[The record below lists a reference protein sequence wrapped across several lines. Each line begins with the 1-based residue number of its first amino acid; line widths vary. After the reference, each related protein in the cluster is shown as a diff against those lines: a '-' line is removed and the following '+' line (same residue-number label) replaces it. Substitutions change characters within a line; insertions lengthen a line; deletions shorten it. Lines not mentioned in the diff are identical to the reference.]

1 MKTIDYISVE
11 KVENKSWTRGKRES
25 GEKGEERRAGGERG
39 GERGA
44 LNVGG
49 WGGGGRG
56 GGRGET
62 GNV

>member
-39 GERGA
+39 GREGRREAFERG
-44 LNVGG
+44 
-49 WGGGGRG
+49 R
-56 GGRGET
+56 ET
-62 GNV
+62 GKDTN

>member
-1 MKTIDYISVE
+1 VKTIDYISVE

-39 GERGA
+39 G
-44 LNVGG
+44 
-49 WGGGGRG
+49 
-56 GGRGET
+56 RGET

>member
-11 KVENKSWTRGKRES
+11 KVENKSWTRGK
-25 GEKGEERRAGGERG
+25 GKGERKEKREGRE
-39 GERGA
+39 
-44 LNVGG
+44 
-49 WGGGGRG
+49 GRG

>member
-39 GERGA
+39 GGEGRRETFERG
-44 LNVGG
+44 
-49 WGGGGRG
+49 R
-56 GGRGET
+56 ET
-62 GNV
+62 GKDTN